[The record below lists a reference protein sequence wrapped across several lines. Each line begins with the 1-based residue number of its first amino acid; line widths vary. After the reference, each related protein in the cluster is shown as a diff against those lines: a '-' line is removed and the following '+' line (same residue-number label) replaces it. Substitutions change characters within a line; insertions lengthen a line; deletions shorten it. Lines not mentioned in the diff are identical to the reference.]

1 MYITRI
7 EFFALF
13 LSILGGMDLFVNR
26 KCSVL
31 KLKRFIP
38 SGLASYVLRISES
51 ALVSVG
57 RVDVSVGR
65 AGPICQPPLRPIL
78 KCALFIKKA
87 RWTLLCE
94 TT

>member
-13 LSILGGMDLFVNR
+13 LSILGGADLFVNR

-57 RVDVSVGR
+57 RVDVSVGVGWHDLP
-65 AGPICQPPLRPIL
+65 AHPPSNFKMRV
-78 KCALFIKKA
+78 FY
-87 RWTLLCE
+87 
-94 TT
+94 